1 MSVEAKFR
9 LRELWLSQPVG
20 QLPWFQQVA
29 VAPVRHAH
37 LQSTANKAVWL
48 LPWQQCISFGMCTL
62 RGHEAGMSGGRA
74 RPDKCSSL
82 LQVKG
87 HRRITFDQFISAL
100 SHIAEKKQCQLG
112 EVATAVLSNNGP
124 AVSGTR
130 ADYVKLF
137 DDKSTYTG
145 GCVGGWSMA
154 VAEPCVCALGACC

>member
-1 MSVEAKFR
+1 
-9 LRELWLSQPVG
+9 
-20 QLPWFQQVA
+20 
-29 VAPVRHAH
+29 
-37 LQSTANKAVWL
+37 
-48 LPWQQCISFGMCTL
+48 
-62 RGHEAGMSGGRA
+62 MSGGRA
-74 RPDKCSSL
+74 LPDKCSSL

-145 GCVGGWSMA
+145 VCVVGRSMA
-154 VAEPCVCALGACC
+154 VAEPCVCAGRAAKARMQAAGAWVRAQPFFVLLR